1 MPVIT
6 QKQKK
11 RKAEK
16 AVIRM
21 NSLYKRKHNLLA
33 GLYAWILRVVFSFDI
48 QPGTSVDTSVQFIH
62 NGLGCVF
69 HPKSIIDK
77 NCKIY
82 QNVTLGGNGKIIGG
96 IETNLG
102 APHLE
107 EGVAVFA
114 GACVLGPIRIGKNSI
129 IGANSVITKDVPENS
144 LVFGNPAIIKEK
156 TFEYSF

>member
-1 MPVIT
+1 M
-6 QKQKK
+6 KK

-16 AVIRM
+16 TVIIM
-21 NSLYKRKHNLLA
+21 NSLFKRKHKVLA
-33 GLYAWILRVVFSFDI
+33 GMYAGILRIAFSFDI
-48 QPGTSVDTSVQFIH
+48 QPGTSVDPSVQFIH

-69 HPKSIIDK
+69 HPKTIIER

-82 QNVTLGGNGKIIGG
+82 QNVTLGGNGKIVEG

-129 IGANSVITKDVPENS
+129 IGANAVITKDVPENS
-144 LVFGNPAIIKEK
+144 LVFGNPAVVREK
-156 TFEYSF
+156 TFDYCF